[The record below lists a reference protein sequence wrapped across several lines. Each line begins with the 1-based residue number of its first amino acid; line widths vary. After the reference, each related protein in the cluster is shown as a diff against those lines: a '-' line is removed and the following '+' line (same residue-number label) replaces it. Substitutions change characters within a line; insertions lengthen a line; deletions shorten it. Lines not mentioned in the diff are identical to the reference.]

1 MDSAADAEQAAVRE
15 DAHHTDQHDAEFK
28 PHKSHSIDVQIFETP
43 DSDLPPLPV
52 EDFSEDL
59 SLVDPSS
66 DAGASGSQLDSD
78 ASAMLERDMK
88 RKLMDMESSF
98 IPDASAHE
106 DGPAKGADDTYL
118 FGGSP
123 GNGKR
128 KEGVNGRE
136 ELPRITE
143 EQTTPAS
150 AYTAA
155 EPHGNDAVGGA
166 QDHTNGT
173 SEVGDDITSPAAA
186 AAQRAHTRS
195 RSHEEAAEEAAE
207 EPNGNFSARPEIPER
222 SSSKTP
228 TRPAPLSGSHDGEY
242 GMPTPSL
249 SPEANSDGTITS
261 LQSPLHTMA
270 SARLLKR
277 PSFLSSRQAS
287 NRSSVASFA
296 SDGTD
301 ITLGADYALQS
312 GGAAPTS
319 NTTRSSISLSRLPS
333 LGSIASSVNSSHSDT
348 QPSWNRSRSSTTI
361 SALQPDGSLG
371 RLDEEHRNGE
381 SPPATP
387 RPYSSGGAAPT
398 DTVIAQHIQN
408 IHVPE
413 TVAREYRERH
423 SARSPERKTTGL
435 SHRKSNLTLKE
446 QNSKI
451 DKLSKENFD
460 LKLKIHF
467 LDQAL
472 QNRSDEGVK
481 EMITRNVQ
489 LQTDLASE
497 KKESAN
503 LRRKVRELERKLKAQ
518 EEGMQ
523 AAKEAPSDDDASD
536 KSERYAEMEEEILML
551 REVINT
557 SENEITR
564 LKNEA
569 VKREVERRRMA
580 EHVKSLTERKP
591 SETTA
596 GVEEAM
602 DMWRELLE
610 AETARREQA
619 DEDAARLRDEIKRLK
634 ADAAANPSTTNHVK
648 NVYNIN
654 KRQQVSYSTTHSEA
668 GQSDTAT
675 DANGTSESASTLVET
690 LRHENAELRRDLSA
704 QTSML
709 TSRNRERE
717 RLQQEIEELKLHAR
731 RGGVGDGVRSVAGDS
746 IFERSVSRAH
756 QRPSS
761 RASGVTRVTQLS
773 DAERD
778 EYEKRQA
785 TLRDELA
792 QTKMVNQDLERELN
806 AHLDI
811 LQNVEAERDT
821 LKRENGEMTE
831 DLQALQ
837 QERDEALANLEEK
850 EERYEE
856 LREEAIQTID
866 DLEKDLEQKE
876 TDFAALQEEMKAVSE
891 RVVGLEDELSA
902 SRRKEQQLEQQLE
915 ENERE
920 LEALDKKLRDT
931 VEKNERLDVQ
941 LESCQGEIQFLRSE
955 QDDDKL
961 RIGNYETAVDASEER
976 IRELE
981 SQMREEKRQREI
993 LDSQEKQSTQRLL
1006 DDLNGQLAKAKKE
1019 IAQLRKNLTQK
1030 ETEASTWKERCETLE
1045 NGLREALG
1053 DIQGTRTSLLKVF
1066 CNRLRFAE
1074 SRMLTFSQDVVKLT
1088 RDLEHTITS
1097 LNTAKQELA
1106 EKERVLK
1113 SRDQLLESTA
1123 LETRKL
1129 SDLLDKERVA
1139 RHKDRASFDQ
1149 MQRSQQ
1155 SLTRTIQQNDTRAQE
1170 VENLRKQD
1178 LRKYA
1183 HAEQHLRDMIAER
1196 NNFLLGMW
1204 NRISTLCGV
1213 EFMQKN
1219 SLVDGQLPSA
1229 DVISKNLRGFAA
1241 NVDLALRTIETVING
1256 FRSRIREVEKSLWK
1270 DFQTLEHAI
1279 DVRTKR
1285 IDHLEKMVSAQQ
1297 RQLDAQQ
1304 ALPLPSPSQPPPINP
1319 RSASRSS
1326 TRSHSSEITKLKNEN
1341 KLLKAELKFQRTT
1354 SPTRSY
1360 HSHRSSV
1367 ESANLQI
1374 PQLSPDR
1381 VRDGSGVPTRGS
1393 SHRASITSTL
1403 LRHHST
1409 SAVEALQLQQRQ
1421 QQLEQQRFALASA
1434 NEPIP
1439 ETDDNSPVRHA
1450 SQPMPNAIQPLG
1462 REPLQPREQRWV
1474 HKMKELE
1481 RRLKA
1486 EREARLLDRSGAR
1499 KRLEEERGE
1508 NEELRR
1514 MLERERERRE
1524 SLETEIGRDGLA
1536 SRDSATVRRSE
1547 SLAEERREDIA
1558 GPA

>member
-1 MDSAADAEQAAVRE
+1 MDSAAVHE
-15 DAHHTDQHDAEFK
+15 DTQTTEEHDGDSK
-28 PHKSHSIDVQIFETP
+28 LHKSHSIDVQMFETP
-43 DSDLPPLPV
+43 DADLPPLP
-52 EDFSEDL
+52 SEESGEEVSVGDA
-59 SLVDPSS
+59 PS
-66 DAGASGSQLDSD
+66 DVGAGSSRLDSD
-78 ASAMLERDMK
+78 ASAVLEKDTR

-98 IPDASAHE
+98 LADPSTHE
-106 DGPAKGADDTYL
+106 DAPTKGADDTYL

-123 GNGKR
+123 GNGKQ
-128 KEGVNGRE
+128 KEDKKGDDLHRISE
-136 ELPRITE
+136 EHP
-143 EQTTPAS
+143 TPAS
-150 AYTAA
+150 AYRTADTHSRDATAA
-155 EPHGNDAVGGA
+155 AEENA
-166 QDHTNGT
+166 NGT
-173 SEVGDDITSPAAA
+173 SEIEADTTSPAAA
-186 AAQRAHTRS
+186 AAHRAHTRS
-195 RSHEEAAEEAAE
+195 RSHGQDVADEAD
-207 EPNGNFSARPEIPER
+207 GGVDTRPDIPKR

-228 TRPAPLSGSHDGEY
+228 TKPSPLSGSY
-242 GMPTPSL
+242 GDDYSMPTPSY
-249 SPEANSDGTITS
+249 SPEAHSDGTITS

-270 SARLLKR
+270 SARMLKR

-287 NRSSVASFA
+287 NRLSIASFA

-301 ITLGADYALQS
+301 ITIGADYALQS

-319 NTTRSSISLSRLPS
+319 NPSRSSISLSRLPS
-333 LGSIASSVNSSHSDT
+333 IGSIASSITSSHSDN
-348 QPSWNRSRSSTTI
+348 QPNWNRSRSSTTM
-361 SALQPDGSLG
+361 SVLQPDGSLNRPAEE
-371 RLDEEHRNGE
+371 RLNGQ
-381 SPPATP
+381 SSPATP

-423 SARSPERKTTGL
+423 SARSPERRTTGL

-536 KSERYAEMEEEILML
+536 KSERYAEMEEEILTL

-634 ADAAANPSTTNHVK
+634 AEVVANPSTTNHVK

-654 KRQQVSYSTTHSEA
+654 KRQQVSMSTTQSEA
-668 GQSDTAT
+668 GQSETGT
-675 DANGTSESASTLVET
+675 DANGTTTSTSTLVET

-717 RLQQEIEELKLHAR
+717 RLQQEIEELKLHQR

-785 TLRDELA
+785 GLRDELA

-811 LQNVEAERDT
+811 LQTVEAERDT

-856 LREEAIQTID
+856 LREEAIQAIEE
-866 DLEKDLEQKE
+866 LEKDLEQKE
-876 TDFAALQEEMKAVSE
+876 SDFTTLQEEMKAVSE
-891 RVVGLEDELSA
+891 RVVSLEDELSA

-915 ENERE
+915 ENEKE
-920 LEALDKKLRDT
+920 LEELDKKLRDT
-931 VEKNERLDVQ
+931 LEKNERLDVQ

-961 RIGNYETAVDASEER
+961 RIGENEAQVNASEER

-1006 DDLNGQLAKAKKE
+1006 DDLNGQLAKARKE
-1019 IAQLRKNLTQK
+1019 IAQLRKNLAQK
-1030 ETEASTWKERCETLE
+1030 ETEYSTWRERCETLE

-1053 DIQGTRTSLLKVF
+1053 DVQGTRTSLLKVF
-1066 CNRLRFAE
+1066 RNRLRFAE

-1088 RDLEHTITS
+1088 RDLEHTISS
-1097 LNTAKQELA
+1097 LNSAKQELA
-1106 EKERVLK
+1106 EKERVLR

-1139 RHKDRASFDQ
+1139 RQKDRASFDH

-1155 SLTRTIQQNDTRAQE
+1155 SLTHTIQQNDTRAQQI
-1170 VENLRKQD
+1170 ENLRKQD
-1178 LRKYA
+1178 LRKFA
-1183 HAEQHLRDMIAER
+1183 HVEQQLKDMIAER
-1196 NNFLLGMW
+1196 NNFLLAMW
-1204 NRISTLCGV
+1204 NRLSTLCGA

-1219 SLVDGQLPSA
+1219 SLVDGQLPSV
-1229 DVISKNLRGFAA
+1229 DVITKNIRGFAA

-1270 DFQTLEHAI
+1270 DFQTLDHAI

-1285 IDHLEKMVSAQQ
+1285 IDHLEKTMAAQQ
-1297 RQLDAQQ
+1297 KQLDAQQ
-1304 ALPLPSPSQPPPINP
+1304 ALPIPSPSHSSAPPINP

-1326 TRSHSSEITKLKNEN
+1326 SRSHSSEITKLKNEN

-1374 PQLSPDR
+1374 PQLSPG
-1381 VRDGSGVPTRGS
+1381 RDGSGVPTRGS
-1393 SHRASITSTL
+1393 SHRASITTTL

-1409 SAVEALQLQQRQ
+1409 SAVEALQIQQRQ
-1421 QQLEQQRFALASA
+1421 QQAEQQRLALASA
-1434 NEPIP
+1434 DNAIP
-1439 ETDDNSPVRHA
+1439 ESETSPVRTA
-1450 SQPMPNAIQPLG
+1450 SQPLPQPMPNAIQPLG
-1462 REPLQPREQRWV
+1462 REPLQPREQRWI
-1474 HKMKELE
+1474 HKLKELE

-1514 MLERERERRE
+1514 MLEREREKRE
-1524 SLETEIGRDGLA
+1524 SLEMEVGSNAREGMG
-1536 SRDSATVRRSE
+1536 SRGSVNTMVRRSG
-1547 SLAEERREDIA
+1547 SLPGKERDGA